1 MAIDMKNLTKK
12 GLEKLIDDVS
22 QGLNAVLEKA
32 EAEGLEGQPLVKA
45 DPGQE
50 APAEKVPSGSS
61 SEGSEPSAPAE
72 ESSAPPASDSG
83 SESAPPSDAAPAPE
97 GAPAP
102 DASGAPAEETGGTVE
117 QLQAEYAALP
127 VEEQKMHLLALK
139 AALMSTLASQGGEGD
154 AGMADAG
161 SPAPEGAPA
170 PDASAAPAAP
180 MPAPAPEQTE
190 APPMAKSEP
199 DVALVLELAT
209 LKKSLAEKEEA
220 LAGMGQLTA
229 AFKNFLE
236 KNNGRRLSVASAS
249 VLTKTGT
256 ELAKTESEIDVSS
269 LTSDQITKKLTE
281 VVASKSLTKTDKD
294 LVLKYVAG
302 RDKKDVGTIAHLL
315 K

>member
-1 MAIDMKNLTKK
+1 MDMKNLTKK

-22 QGLNAVLEKA
+22 MGLTAVLAKA
-32 EAEGLEGQPLVKA
+32 ESEGAVEGQTLAKA

-50 APAEKVPSGSS
+50 APAEKVPAGSS
-61 SEGSEPSAPAE
+61 SESSDSSPAKEESSSPAPAADASPAE
-72 ESSAPPASDSG
+72 ETPG
-83 SESAPPSDAAPAPE
+83 EAPAAE

-102 DASGAPAEETGGTVE
+102 GAEGGEPAEDTGGTVE

-154 AGMADAG
+154 AGV
-161 SPAPEGAPA
+161 APEGMPA

-180 MPAPAPEQTE
+180 EAPAAAPAPEQTE
-190 APPMAKSEP
+190 MPPMAKSENQ
-199 DVALVLELAT
+199 ALALELET
-209 LKKSLAEKEEA
+209 LKKALSDKEEIIA
-220 LAGMGQLTA
+220 STNQMAT

-236 KNNGRRLSVASAS
+236 RQNGRRLSVASAS
-249 VLTKTGT
+249 VMPKTQSD
-256 ELAKTESEIDVSS
+256 LNKSEGIDVSS
-269 LTSDQITKKLTE
+269 LSPAEINRKLTE
-281 VVASKSLTKTDKD
+281 VVASGTLKKSDKD

>member
-32 EAEGLEGQPLVKA
+32 EAEGLEGQPLAKA

-50 APAEKVPSGSS
+50 APAEKEPSGSS
-61 SEGSEPSAPAE
+61 STGSDSSAPAE
-72 ESSAPPASDSG
+72 ESSSPSEPPASDSG
-83 SESAPPSDAAPAPE
+83 SDSAPPSDAAPASD
-97 GAPAP
+97 GTPAP
-102 DASGAPAEETGGTVE
+102 DASGAPAEDTGGTVE

-154 AGMADAG
+154 AGMTDAG
-161 SPAPEGAPA
+161 SPA
-170 PDASAAPAAP
+170 PDASAAPPAP
-180 MPAPAPEQTE
+180 APTPAPEQTD

-199 DVALVLELAT
+199 DAALVLELET
-209 LKKSLAEKEEA
+209 LKKSLAEKDEA

-229 AFKNFLE
+229 AMKTFLE
-236 KNNGRRLSVASAS
+236 RNNGRRLSVANVSA
-249 VLTKTGT
+249 LTKTGT
-256 ELAKTESEIDVSS
+256 ELAKTESEIDLSS
-269 LTSDQITKKLTE
+269 LTSDQINKKLTE
-281 VVASKSLTKTDKD
+281 VVASKSLSKSDKD

-302 RDKKDVGTIAHLL
+302 RDKKDVSTIAHLL